1 MEAAPTV
8 TRIFTAHEAARRNA
22 EDKADDSWHSR
33 NKDSSGMAHQQQVY
47 IKNVDADLPESD
59 DAGNHAD
66 SES

>member
-1 MEAAPTV
+1 MESL
-8 TRIFTAHEAARRNA
+8 
-22 EDKADDSWHSR
+22 ADTMGHDVST
-33 NKDSSGMAHQQQVY
+33 QQQVY

>member
-1 MEAAPTV
+1 MGSTLFHHIVLTEKFGKQLQEMESLADTMGHDV
-8 TRIFTAHEAARRNA
+8 QTAQ
-22 EDKADDSWHSR
+22 
-33 NKDSSGMAHQQQVY
+33 GVY